1 MRSNQASMTRLPELA
16 DQVIRRNVS
25 DELEKLKKAPSW
37 QRESGR
43 SSETLVKYEAF
54 RIVLVRMKPGS
65 YMSHHR
71 AEGPI
76 SIQLLQ
82 GKVRVHLP
90 EDRMEDLKQGDLLTL
105 ERCLE
110 HDVEALEESAFLLT
124 IAWPE
129 TATEAE
135 PNQGTACTGASR
147 SLVCIRSTGVKS
159 DRRTAMSRLLVR
171 TREFSASATYR
182 RLHALLPDRRRSR

>member
-16 DQVIRRNVS
+16 VQVIRRNVS

-43 SSETLVKYEAF
+43 SSETLVKYEEF

-76 SIQLLQ
+76 SVHAVL
-82 GKVRVHLP
+82 GKIKVHLP
-90 EDRMEDLKQGDLLTL
+90 DDRTEELVPGDLLAI
-105 ERCLE
+105 ERGLE
-110 HDVEALEESAFLLT
+110 HDVEALEECAFLLT

-129 TATEAE
+129 TT
-135 PNQGTACTGASR
+135 T
-147 SLVCIRSTGVKS
+147 L
-159 DRRTAMSRLLVR
+159 D
-171 TREFSASATYR
+171 
-182 RLHALLPDRRRSR
+182 HA

>member
-1 MRSNQASMTRLPELA
+1 MKSNQASMTRLPELA
-16 DQVIRRNVS
+16 EEVIRRS
-25 DELEKLKKAPSW
+25 IAEELESLKTAPSW

-43 SSETLVKYEAF
+43 SSETLVKYEEF
-54 RIVLVRMKPGS
+54 RIVLVRMKQGS

-76 SIQLLQ
+76 SIQALQ
-82 GKVRVHLP
+82 GKIRVHLP
-90 EDRMEDLKQGDLLTL
+90 EDRVEDLKPGDLLTL

-129 TATEAE
+129 TA
-135 PNQGTACTGASR
+135 PAS
-147 SLVCIRSTGVKS
+147 
-159 DRRTAMSRLLVR
+159 
-171 TREFSASATYR
+171 
-182 RLHALLPDRRRSR
+182 

>member
-1 MRSNQASMTRLPELA
+1 MSSQRTALTRLPELA
-16 DQVIRRNVS
+16 EEIIRHSLSN
-25 DELEKLKKAPSW
+25 ELDKLKRAPSW
-37 QRESGR
+37 QRETGR
-43 SSETLVKYEAF
+43 SSETLVKYDEF

-76 SIQLLQ
+76 SIQALQ
-82 GKVRVHLP
+82 GRIRVHLP
-90 EDRMEDLKQGDLLTL
+90 ADRTEDLKPGDLLTL

-129 TATEAE
+129 AKS
-135 PNQGTACTGASR
+135 PNHS
-147 SLVCIRSTGVKS
+147 
-159 DRRTAMSRLLVR
+159 
-171 TREFSASATYR
+171 
-182 RLHALLPDRRRSR
+182 

>member
-1 MRSNQASMTRLPELA
+1 MKSGRRTLTRLPELA
-16 DQVIRRNVS
+16 EQVIRHNIGN
-25 DELEKLKKAPSW
+25 ELEKLKDAPSW

-43 SSETLVKYEAF
+43 SSETLVKYEEF

-76 SIQLLQ
+76 SIHAIH
-82 GKVRVHLP
+82 GKIRVHLP
-90 EDRMEDLKQGDLLTL
+90 EDRMEDLEPGDLLTL

-129 TATEAE
+129 SAVGEKTE
-135 PNQGTACTGASR
+135 
-147 SLVCIRSTGVKS
+147 
-159 DRRTAMSRLLVR
+159 
-171 TREFSASATYR
+171 
-182 RLHALLPDRRRSR
+182 

>member
-1 MRSNQASMTRLPELA
+1 MSSHHASLTRLPQLA
-16 DQVIRRNVS
+16 NEVIRRNIGN
-25 DELEKLKKAPSW
+25 ELQKLRKAESW

-43 SSETLVKYEAF
+43 SSETLVKYGEF

-76 SIQLLQ
+76 SIQAIQ
-82 GKVRVHLP
+82 GKIRVHLP
-90 EDRMEDLKQGDLLTL
+90 EDRIEVLDPGDLLTL

-110 HDVEALEESAFLLT
+110 HDVEAIEESAFLLT

-129 TATEAE
+129 ATTA
-135 PNQGTACTGASR
+135 N
-147 SLVCIRSTGVKS
+147 
-159 DRRTAMSRLLVR
+159 
-171 TREFSASATYR
+171 
-182 RLHALLPDRRRSR
+182 

>member
-1 MRSNQASMTRLPELA
+1 MRSNQASMARLPELA
-16 DQVIRRNVS
+16 NQVIRRNIGH
-25 DELEKLKKAPSW
+25 EIEKLEKAPSW
-37 QRESGR
+37 RRESGR
-43 SSETLVKYEAF
+43 SSETIVKYEEF

-90 EDRMEDLKQGDLLTL
+90 EDRIEDLQQGDLLTL

-129 TATEAE
+129 IA
-135 PNQGTACTGASR
+135 AS
-147 SLVCIRSTGVKS
+147 S
-159 DRRTAMSRLLVR
+159 
-171 TREFSASATYR
+171 
-182 RLHALLPDRRRSR
+182 

>member
-1 MRSNQASMTRLPELA
+1 MSNRRANLTRLPELA
-16 DQVIRRNVS
+16 DEVIRRNIAS
-25 DELEKLKKAPSW
+25 ELEKLKEAPSW

-43 SSETLVKYEAF
+43 SSETLVKYNEF

-76 SIQLLQ
+76 SIHVLQ
-82 GKVRVHLP
+82 GKIRIHLP
-90 EDRMEDLKQGDLLTL
+90 EDRMEDLKPGDLLTL

-110 HDVEALEESAFLLT
+110 HDVEALEESSFLLT

-129 TATEAE
+129 GATSCK
-135 PNQGTACTGASR
+135 T
-147 SLVCIRSTGVKS
+147 
-159 DRRTAMSRLLVR
+159 
-171 TREFSASATYR
+171 
-182 RLHALLPDRRRSR
+182 

>member
-1 MRSNQASMTRLPELA
+1 MRSHQASLTRLPQLA
-16 DQVIRRNVS
+16 NEVIRRNIGS
-25 DELEKLKKAPSW
+25 ELQKLKRAPSW

-43 SSETLVKYEAF
+43 SSETLVKYDEF

-76 SIQLLQ
+76 SVQAIQ
-82 GKVRVHLP
+82 GKIRVHLP
-90 EDRMEDLKQGDLLTL
+90 EDRFEELAPGDLLTL

-129 TATEAE
+129 ASTA
-135 PNQGTACTGASR
+135 
-147 SLVCIRSTGVKS
+147 
-159 DRRTAMSRLLVR
+159 
-171 TREFSASATYR
+171 
-182 RLHALLPDRRRSR
+182 H

>member
-1 MRSNQASMTRLPELA
+1 MNNQLSMTRLPELA
-16 DQVIRRNVS
+16 DQVIRHNVRS
-25 DELEKLKKAPSW
+25 EVEQLKKAPSW
-37 QRESGR
+37 HRESGR

-76 SIQLLQ
+76 SIQVLQ

-90 EDRMEDLKQGDLLTL
+90 EDRTEDLEHGDLLTL

-129 TATEAE
+129 IATA
-135 PNQGTACTGASR
+135 S
-147 SLVCIRSTGVKS
+147 
-159 DRRTAMSRLLVR
+159 
-171 TREFSASATYR
+171 
-182 RLHALLPDRRRSR
+182 